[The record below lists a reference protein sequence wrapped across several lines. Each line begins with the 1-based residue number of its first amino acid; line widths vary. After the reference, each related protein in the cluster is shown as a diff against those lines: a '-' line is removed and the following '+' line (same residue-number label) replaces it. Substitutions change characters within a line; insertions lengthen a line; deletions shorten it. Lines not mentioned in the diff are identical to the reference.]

1 MLFIRSKEEVLQ
13 LREEMGRY
21 ETGLTTIR
29 RKIEDIFQ
37 RDHKS
42 DDILVRGKA
51 FIMQSELKRL
61 DRLLNDCDI
70 WFRGA
75 VSAYSRNNRVHVV
88 VGNNED
94 DSDDENDCESSDDN
108 EEPLSD
114 DEADFGENIDN
125 CDAEEIDDSTSDDS
139 IALN

>member
-1 MLFIRSKEEVLQ
+1 
-13 LREEMGRY
+13 MGRY

-29 RKIEDIFQ
+29 RKIGDIFQ

>member
-1 MLFIRSKEEVLQ
+1 
-13 LREEMGRY
+13 
-21 ETGLTTIR
+21 
-29 RKIEDIFQ
+29 
-37 RDHKS
+37 
-42 DDILVRGKA
+42 
-51 FIMQSELKRL
+51 MQSELKRL

-108 EEPLSD
+108 EEP
-114 DEADFGENIDN
+114 
-125 CDAEEIDDSTSDDS
+125 
-139 IALN
+139 